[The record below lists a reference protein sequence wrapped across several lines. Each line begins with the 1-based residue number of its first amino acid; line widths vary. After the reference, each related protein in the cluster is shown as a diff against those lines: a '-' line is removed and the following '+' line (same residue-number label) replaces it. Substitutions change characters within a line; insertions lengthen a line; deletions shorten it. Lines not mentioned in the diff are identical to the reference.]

1 MATKWDYHRI
11 MIIRTFLRNRTA
23 VAGLVMVMI
32 IIPVAFLSPWIAP
45 YDPID
50 QNVELQLKAPDKDHP
65 LGTDSYGRDMLSR
78 ILVGGKISLTV
89 GILSV
94 LFGMVIGSPFGLLA
108 GYYGGKVDILIT
120 RAIDILMSFPTLLM
134 GLMVLAILGPGMNN
148 MIISIALAFAPRFAR
163 MARAPTI
170 SIKEQ
175 DFVTASRA
183 LGMNDWRIMFRHI
196 LPNIV
201 GDISVMAT
209 LWTGTAIRLE
219 ANLSFIGI
227 GVQPPTPSWGVM
239 IRSGVDYLTN
249 APWISIYS
257 GVAILITV
265 LAFNMIGDGLRDIID
280 PKLRT

>member
-1 MATKWDYHRI
+1 MAVKLEYHRLKI
-11 MIIRTFLRNRTA
+11 VQTFLRNRSA
-23 VAGLVMVMI
+23 VAGLIMVMI
-32 IIPVAFLSPWIAP
+32 ILPVALLSPLIAP

-50 QNVELQLKAPDKDHP
+50 QNVELQLKAPDKSHP
-65 LGTDSYGRDMLSR
+65 LGTDSFGRDMLSR
-78 ILVGGKISLTV
+78 ILVGGRVSLTV
-89 GILSV
+89 GVLSV
-94 LFGMVIGSPFGLLA
+94 LLGMVIGSPFGLLA
-108 GYYGGKVDILIT
+108 GYYGGKLDILIT

-148 MIISIALAFAPRFAR
+148 LIISIALAFAPRFAR

-196 LPNIV
+196 LPNII

-209 LWTGTAIRLE
+209 LWTATAIRLE

-239 IRSGVDYLTN
+239 IRTGVDYLTN

-257 GVAILITV
+257 GLAILITV
-265 LAFNMIGDGLRDIID
+265 LSFNMIGDGLRDIID
-280 PKLRT
+280 PKLRA

>member
-1 MATKWDYHRI
+1 MAEKLGYRRLK
-11 MIIRTFLRNRTA
+11 IIRTFLKNRSA
-23 VAGLVMVMI
+23 VAGMIMVMI
-32 IIPVAFLSPWIAP
+32 ILPVAFLSPLIAP
-45 YDPID
+45 YDPIE
-50 QNVELQLKAPDKDHP
+50 QNVELQLKAPDRDHT
-65 LGTDSYGRDMLSR
+65 LGTDSFGRDMLSR
-78 ILVGGKISLTV
+78 ILVGGRVSLTV

-94 LFGMVIGSPFGLLA
+94 LLGMFIGSPFGLLA
-108 GYYGGKVDILIT
+108 GYYGGKLDMLIT

-148 MIISIALAFAPRFAR
+148 LIISIALAFAPRFAR

-175 DFVTASRA
+175 DFVMASRA
-183 LGMNDWRIMFRHI
+183 LGMNDYRIMFRHI

-209 LWTGTAIRLE
+209 LWTATAIRLE

-239 IRSGVDYLTN
+239 IRTGVDYLTN

-257 GVAILITV
+257 GIAILITV
-265 LAFNMIGDGLRDIID
+265 LSFNMIGDGLRDVID